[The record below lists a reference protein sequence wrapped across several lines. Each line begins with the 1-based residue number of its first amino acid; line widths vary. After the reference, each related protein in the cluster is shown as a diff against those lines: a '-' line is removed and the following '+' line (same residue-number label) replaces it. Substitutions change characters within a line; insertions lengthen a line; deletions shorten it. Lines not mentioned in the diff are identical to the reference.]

1 MKKRLISM
9 ALATAMV
16 GTVCA
21 GCGNNANQSN
31 GTTAGNDNGST
42 ESTASGDVTNLVM
55 QIPVLGDTPAGLG
68 DVETAINEIT
78 EKEIGVH
85 VTLLPGNAYNL
96 NNETSLAVSSSEQLD
111 ITLSIFSGVGSL
123 VEQGI
128 LIPLDDLIKTNG
140 QDILEKCGDTLVGGN
155 YGDALYGI
163 PIAYVNGAD
172 WAFVADKAVLDEAG
186 VTVDEDK
193 YYTADEL
200 EEIFDKVMDV
210 KGSSYHIFAG
220 ASGNNGDVRPFVALN
235 TVDDMGTGIGILYD
249 DNFNTDGEI
258 QCFFESDEFKT
269 MCETSYRWAQK
280 GFFSADAATT
290 TEAAASQMAAGV
302 ALGEFFNYEP
312 SVAANYAMQI
322 GRDCVVLKTVPA
334 FMYSKAYQSSLWGIT
349 TSCHNPEKA
358 MDMLNLMY
366 KNADICNLLMHGI
379 EGVSY
384 NIVEQ
389 DADGTVIEMLPDA
402 PYSNVFGVFGDRFS
416 WYVTAPATTTTNKE
430 EKEMSDAITRKSVA
444 LGFVPSYANVSTE
457 YTNVTAVINQYIG
470 ILDSGA
476 VDPDKE
482 LPEFI
487 SKLKDAGIDT
497 ILEDVR
503 TQYAQWQQNN
513 Q

>member
-1 MKKRLISM
+1 MKRKIISM
-9 ALATAMV
+9 VLATAMV
-16 GTVCA
+16 GSILA
-21 GCGNNANQSN
+21 GCG
-31 GTTAGNDNGST
+31 GDDKST
-42 ESTASGDVTNLVM
+42 GASDGMTDIVM
-55 QIPVLGDTPAGLG
+55 QIPVLGDTPEGLG
-68 DVETAINEIT
+68 DVENALNDIT
-78 EKEIGVH
+78 EEEIGVH

-111 ITLSIFSGVGSL
+111 ISLSIFTGVGSL

-128 LIPLDDLIKTNG
+128 LIPLDDLLESNG
-140 QDILEKCGDTLVGGN
+140 QDILDKCSDTIVGGN
-155 YGDALYGI
+155 YGDAQYGI
-163 PIAYVNGAD
+163 PVAYVKGTD

-193 YYTADEL
+193 YYTTDEL
-200 EEIFDKVMDV
+200 EAIFDKVMST

-220 ASGNNGDVRPFVALN
+220 ASGSNGDVRPFVALN
-235 TVDDMGTGIGILYD
+235 TVDDMGTGIGLMYD
-249 DNFNTDGEI
+249 EEFNTDNEI
-258 QCFFESDEFKT
+258 QCYFESDEFKE

-280 GFFSADAATT
+280 GFFSPDAATT

-302 ALGEFFNYEP
+302 ALGEFFNYTP
-312 SVAANYAMQI
+312 SLAANYAMQI
-322 GRDCVVLKTVPA
+322 GRECAVLKTIPA
-334 FMYSKAYQSSLWGIT
+334 FMYSKAYQNSLWGIT
-349 TSCHNPEKA
+349 TSCKNPEKA
-358 MDMLNLMY
+358 MDLLNLMY
-366 KNADICNLLMHGI
+366 KNADVCNLLMCGI

-384 NIVEQ
+384 NVVEQ
-389 DADGTVIEMLPDA
+389 DENGTVIEMLPDA
-402 PYSNVFGVFGDRFS
+402 PYSNVFGVYGDRFS
-416 WYVTAPATTTTNKE
+416 WYVTAPATTTTNTE

-476 VDPDKE
+476 VDPEQE

-503 TQYAQWQQNN
+503 TQYAEWQKKQ
-513 Q
+513 